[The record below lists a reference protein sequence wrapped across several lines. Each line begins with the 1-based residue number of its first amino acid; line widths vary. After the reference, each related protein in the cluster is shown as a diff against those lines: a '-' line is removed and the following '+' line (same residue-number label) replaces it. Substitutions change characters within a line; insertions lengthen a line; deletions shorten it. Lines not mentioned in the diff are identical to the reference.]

1 MPASLWLSVGLG
13 AGIGLLYGALALIG
27 YWLALRSTGTRFM
40 AFAVGG
46 MLVRMVVLFV
56 VVLAVATWI
65 PLHAAGFIVALVG
78 VIVTSL
84 VVEVVVVVRWLR
96 AGGEA

>member
-13 AGIGLLYGALALIG
+13 AGVGLLYGALALIG

-46 MLVRMVVLFV
+46 MLVRMAVLLV
-56 VVLAVATWI
+56 VVLAVATWV
-65 PLHAAGFIVALVG
+65 PLHAVGFTVTLVG
-78 VIVTSL
+78 VIVASL
-84 VVEVVVVVRWLR
+84 VIEVVVVVRWLR
-96 AGGEA
+96 AGGGT